1 MVVAVKEAGKER
13 VEVGGV
19 VAETVAEM
27 EEAAMEVEGVAA
39 VKVVGTG
46 VVGWAEAAMVE
57 ATEAVEMAAG
67 VKEEAKAGG
76 VMEVGTEVVG
86 GR

>member
-1 MVVAVKEAGKER
+1 VRGVARVVAVKEAGKER
-13 VEVGGV
+13 VEVARV

-27 EEAAMEVEGVAA
+27 EEAAMEVERVALWEEGAAAVLAVAA
-39 VKVVGTG
+39 M
-46 VVGWAEAAMVE
+46 E
-57 ATEAVEMAAG
+57 VEMAAG

>member
-1 MVVAVKEAGKER
+1 MVVA
-13 VEVGGV
+13 
-19 VAETVAEM
+19 
-27 EEAAMEVEGVAA
+27 AME
-39 VKVVGTG
+39 
-46 VVGWAEAAMVE
+46 
-57 ATEAVEMAAG
+57 VEMAAG

>member
-1 MVVAVKEAGKER
+1 MVVAVKEAGKEG
-13 VEVGGV
+13 VGGAGV
-19 VAETVAEM
+19 MGEGVGEG
-27 EEAAMEVEGVAA
+27 EEAVMEVEGAGEVGVEGAM
-39 VKVVGTG
+39 VVGE
-46 VVGWAEAAMVE
+46 AEAAMVE